1 MGTITMFLFAVA
13 GFIGIFSSL
22 ASQRSKIKDYE
33 EALKNVEQRDEINNE
48 VNKMDNDR
56 INSGL
61 SDWMQSNNGKK

>member
-1 MGTITMFLFAVA
+1 MGIITVFLVSVTSL
-13 GFIGIFSSL
+13 IGLLISL

-56 INSGL
+56 IDSGL